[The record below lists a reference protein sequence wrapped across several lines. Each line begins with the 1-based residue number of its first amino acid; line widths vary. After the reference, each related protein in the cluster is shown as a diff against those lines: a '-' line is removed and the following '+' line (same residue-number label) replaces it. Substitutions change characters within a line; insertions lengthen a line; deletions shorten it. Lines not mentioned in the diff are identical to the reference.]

1 VRSRGP
7 DAREERASRPSR
19 PGRLS
24 PCRGESDRQWQP
36 AQLERTQLPQLE
48 LPDPPE
54 EPPPEF
60 FDDPPIANVE
70 KAFRHF
76 LQPQSGQEG
85 FLSRFERTKTSK
97 RLPQRSQSY
106 SKIGIRR
113 PLSKGRQSQATR
125 PNHTKTHDSV

>member
-1 VRSRGP
+1 MSTAELESAVGGMARGAAGP
-7 DAREERASRPSR
+7 PRALRR
-19 PGRLS
+19 RAG
-24 PCRGESDRQWQP
+24 RQWQP

-48 LPDPPE
+48 PPDPPE
-54 EPPPEF
+54 EPPELL
-60 FDDPPIANVE
+60 DDPPIANVE

-76 LQPQSGQEG
+76 LHPQSGQDG

-113 PLSKGRQSQATR
+113 PLSTGR
-125 PNHTKTHDSV
+125 